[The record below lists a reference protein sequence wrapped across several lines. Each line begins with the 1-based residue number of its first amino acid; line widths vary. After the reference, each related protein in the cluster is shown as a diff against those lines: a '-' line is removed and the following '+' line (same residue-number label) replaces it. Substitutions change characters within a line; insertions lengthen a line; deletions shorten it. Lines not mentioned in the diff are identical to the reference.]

1 MKIEV
6 GTVPWIEGRLS
17 LPFRQFRTCRQVDN
31 PVESAMKKY
40 PNPATLFMTLMVWAL
55 AGALFGGLFSALY
68 GLLLLSGLAA
78 WQAGLLGTL
87 IAAVTH
93 SAFYSSMP
101 VALAG
106 SMAGVLGSVGTL
118 MAVGNGVSL
127 PLIAGLAAAVGLAA
141 GALYAWLNQ
150 GGERPLAE
158 SLTGLLCGLVA
169 GGILSLVLTLHGAP
183 LAMGLM
189 AASIVA
195 GVGGL
200 FQLTERFLVSRIV
213 RWCPHLISAPLV
225 AGVIAAVVGAGVWV
239 MAGTTGLDPALSN
252 GLEEVLGEIPSGLLG
267 GLMGGAVTSILLE
280 ILGAHLE
287 EHEQAV

>member
-1 MKIEV
+1 
-6 GTVPWIEGRLS
+6 
-17 LPFRQFRTCRQVDN
+17 
-31 PVESAMKKY
+31 MKKY
-40 PNPATLFMTLMVWAL
+40 LNPATLIMTLMVWGL
-55 AGALFGGLFSALY
+55 AGALFGALFSALF
-68 GLLLLSGLAA
+68 GLLILSGLAV

-87 IAAVTH
+87 IAAVTT

-118 MAVGNGVSL
+118 MAIGNGVSL
-127 PLIAGLAAAVGLAA
+127 PLIAGLAGAVGLVA
-141 GALYAWLNQ
+141 GILYGWLNQ

-158 SLTGLLCGLVA
+158 SLTGLFCGLVV
-169 GGILSLVLTLHGAP
+169 GGILSLVLAWQGAP
-183 LAMGLM
+183 LAMGIM
-189 AASIVA
+189 AAGIVA

-200 FQLTERFLVSRIV
+200 FQLTERFLVSHIV

-239 MAGTTGLDPALSN
+239 MTGTTGMGLALSS
-252 GLEEVLGEIPSGLLG
+252 GLEEALGEVPRGLFG
-267 GLMGGAVTSILLE
+267 GMIGGAVISILLE